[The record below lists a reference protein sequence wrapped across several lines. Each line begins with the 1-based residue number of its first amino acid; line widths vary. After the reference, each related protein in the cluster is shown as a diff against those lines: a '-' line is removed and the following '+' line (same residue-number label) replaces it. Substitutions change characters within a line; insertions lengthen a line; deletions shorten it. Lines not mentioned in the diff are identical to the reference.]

1 MTGPATGDT
10 VTAVDPGRD
19 KCGVAVLDQS
29 GAVLDKFVVRTDS
42 FVGALR
48 HCLQEYPHS
57 HVIVGDGTGSEDLQ
71 ARIAEEFP
79 DLTLELI
86 PEQRST
92 ERALELWRDV
102 EPARGWRRLLPR
114 SLRFPLRPIDDF
126 AAWVLAADYLS
137 DQNARDPRK

>member
-1 MTGPATGDT
+1 VTGLATGDT

-57 HVIVGDGTGSEDLQ
+57 RVIVGDGTTSEALQ
-71 ARIAEEFP
+71 ARIAEELPGLAF
-79 DLTLELI
+79 ELI
-86 PEQRST
+86 PEQHTT

-102 EPARGWRRLLPR
+102 EPAQGWRRLLPR
-114 SLRFPLRPIDDF
+114 SLRFPRRPIDDF
-126 AAWVLAADYLS
+126 AAWVLATDYLS
-137 DQNARDPRK
+137 DRNACARGK